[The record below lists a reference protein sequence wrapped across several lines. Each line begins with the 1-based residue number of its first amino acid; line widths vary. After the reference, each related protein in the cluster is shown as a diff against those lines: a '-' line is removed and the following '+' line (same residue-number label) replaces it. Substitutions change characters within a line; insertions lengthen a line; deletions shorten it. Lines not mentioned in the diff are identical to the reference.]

1 MASLHEPH
9 DERPDRDI
17 SDEQPTFEQL
27 TLEVESLRTELHEA
41 RFHPS
46 RRRLPDT
53 RNSITHKFNISGHEG
68 YITVGLYDDESPG
81 EVFLVIAKEGST
93 LRGMMDTVAVLT
105 SLALQY
111 GVPVEDL
118 ARKFE
123 HSQFEPSGDTTNPEI
138 RIASSITDYIFRWIG
153 LRFSKTYRD
162 DCAAR
167 ASARNPAE
175 PSQEPGEPAF

>member
-9 DERPDRDI
+9 NERPDRGI
-17 SDEQPTFEQL
+17 LDEQPTVEQL

-81 EVFLVIAKEGST
+81 ELFLVIAKEGST